1 MFSINFSKEVS
12 RNKKRFRPEDGMKKS
27 ELSIDVESYLADMER
42 LGSDTGRKKPEFAMV
57 FRYFASIYIFL
68 HLKFFCCSYLDI
80 RRYSARI

>member
-1 MFSINFSKEVS
+1 
-12 RNKKRFRPEDGMKKS
+12 
-27 ELSIDVESYLADMER
+27 MER

-80 RRYSARI
+80 RRSLLVLIHILLLHQLLIMLEQKLLW